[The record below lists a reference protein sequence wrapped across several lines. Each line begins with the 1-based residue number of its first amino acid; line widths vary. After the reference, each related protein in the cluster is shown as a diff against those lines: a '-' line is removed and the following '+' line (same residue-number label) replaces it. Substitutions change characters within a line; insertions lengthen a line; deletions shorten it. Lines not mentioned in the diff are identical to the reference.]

1 MIEHVYTKQYFLRLR
16 GLCIFLVLAFYCCE
30 KDQNRDHSHIQKN
43 QTEVNFITLIFNNEP
58 IPNRY
63 KKMPTKAYNA
73 FSIVYFAGFDYISYK
88 PKFYQLPDTIRIPCD
103 DKKMFI
109 HINDADGI
117 PDSHFI
123 FYRGDT
129 IIFTFD
135 KNNTIGGT
143 LISDRVSRPYDS
155 NYQQFERAH
164 FVNDSICG
172 KFDRFIFELF
182 LTRNDP
188 LGYKKFSENEHQL
201 YLQKNKLLDSI
212 RNKGLISDDI
222 YAMHKNRLL
231 YNLAKISEIDYVNHF
246 FKTTNIQVDNNL
258 NLVDLIPFEPYQ
270 SFLTSHVIK
279 KLGGGKR
286 VKMGRHSRPHDYRF
300 IFDNIAKDT
309 SIAESKTFLLFW
321 CIRMIRE
328 ELTTQDFDKYYAKFK
343 KIISD
348 TTYVN
353 YLNENYIFDPDGLEN
368 NSEETFIE
376 NINGEPFLWSEIISQ
391 YKGQILYVELWA
403 SWCAPCR
410 AEIPHSIEFINHNEK
425 RDLSF
430 IFLSVDKNR
439 ANWKNAI
446 NSHSMEKFNNF
457 IIISK
462 NSGLLKELQLEG
474 IPRYFIID
482 RNSKIIE
489 KNAPNPSS
497 PNLQSLLESLL

>member
-63 KKMPTKAYNA
+63 KKMPTKAYDA
-73 FSIVYFAGFDYISYK
+73 FSIVYFTGFDYISYK

-155 NYQQFERAH
+155 NYQQFERAR
-164 FVNDSICG
+164 FINDSICG
-172 KFDRFIFELF
+172 KFDRFMFELF
-182 LTRNDP
+182 INRNEP
-188 LGYKKFSENEHQL
+188 LKYNNISENEQNL
-201 YLQKNKLLDSI
+201 YLQKHKLLDSI
-212 RNKGLISDDI
+212 WRNGLISDDI
-222 YAMHKNRLL
+222 YSMHKNRLL
-231 YNLAKISEIDYVNHF
+231 YNLARISEIDYVSQF
-246 FKTTNIQVDNNL
+246 FEAVNIRVNNNL
-258 NLVDLIPFEPYQ
+258 SHEDLIRFEPYQ

-279 KLGGGKR
+279 RFGEGKH
-286 VKMGRHSRPHDYRF
+286 VNMGHHSRPHDFRF

-309 SIAESKTFLLFW
+309 LYSENKEFLLFW
-321 CIRMIRE
+321 CVRRIRE
-328 ELTTQDFDKYYAKFK
+328 ELTAQDFTKYFVKFK
-343 KIISD
+343 KVISD
-348 TTYVN
+348 TIYVD
-353 YLNENYIFDPDGLEN
+353 YLNENFIFDSDSLEN
-368 NSEETFIE
+368 HSEETFIE
-376 NINGEPFLWSEIISQ
+376 NTNGKSFLWSELINNYRDQII
-391 YKGQILYVELWA
+391 YVNLWA

-410 AEIPHSIEFINHNEK
+410 AEIPYAIELINNNEK

-430 IFLSVDKNR
+430 IFLSLDRNKV
-439 ANWKNAI
+439 NWKNAI
-446 NSHSMEKFNNF
+446 NSHDINKLNNF
-457 IIISK
+457 IITSK

-482 RNSKIIE
+482 RNGKIME
-489 KNAPNPSS
+489 KNAPSPSS